1 MNDIKVFENKE
12 FGTVRTDMD
21 ENGKILFCGNDVAK
35 ALGYTNPRKAIA
47 DHCITDGVTK
57 RYMVTQTT
65 NQYGMTSRQLVGAN
79 FIDEGNLYRLIVHSK
94 LPNAVK
100 FERWVFDEVLPDIRK
115 HGMYMTGEK
124 MVEMM
129 ADPDKALEMLIDYA
143 KERKERLRLEQVVKQ
158 QQPKVEFAD
167 AVNSSKD
174 GILVKQMANLL
185 TRNGYS
191 TGQNRLFKQL
201 RQDGFI
207 CSADGERFN
216 TPTQKAIDM
225 GLMITRESH
234 YDCCG
239 VTRLSFTPL
248 ITPRGQRYFLGKYAN
263 AIVTDEEI
271 KEMLAEDVTEA
282 DDAAFN

>member
-12 FGTVRTDMD
+12 FGQVRTVVIDN
-21 ENGKILFCGNDVAK
+21 EPWFVAKDVAY
-35 ALGYTNPRKAIA
+35 ALGYSNDRDAINKHVQA
-47 DHCITDGVTK
+47 DDKQILQKSQIATLDVPNRGLSIINESGV
-57 RYMVTQTT
+57 Y
-65 NQYGMTSRQLVGAN
+65 A
-79 FIDEGNLYRLIVHSK
+79 LIFGSK
-94 LPNAVK
+94 LEGAQRFK
-100 FERWVFDEVLPDIRK
+100 HWVTSEVLPDIRK
-115 HGMYMTGEK
+115 RGMYMTGEK

-248 ITPRGQRYFLGKYAN
+248 VTPKGQRYFLGKYAN

-271 KEMLAEDVTEA
+271 KEMLAEDIVEA
-282 DDAAFN
+282 DNAAFN

>member
-1 MNDIKVFENKE
+1 MNEIKVFENKE
-12 FGTVRTDMD
+12 FGQVRTVVIDN
-21 ENGKILFCGNDVAK
+21 EPWFVAKDVAY
-35 ALGYTNPRKAIA
+35 ALGYSNDRDAINKHVQA
-47 DHCITDGVTK
+47 DDKQILQKSQIATLDVPNRGLSIINESGV
-57 RYMVTQTT
+57 Y
-65 NQYGMTSRQLVGAN
+65 A
-79 FIDEGNLYRLIVHSK
+79 LIFGSK
-94 LPNAVK
+94 LESAQRFK
-100 FERWVFDEVLPDIRK
+100 HWVTSEVLPDIRK

-248 ITPRGQRYFLGKYAN
+248 VTPKGQRYFLGKYAN

-271 KEMLAEDVTEA
+271 KEMLAEDTAEA